1 MTRLLS
7 LAAALLAL
15 ALLSACGGDKDGAQR
30 WHSSSNSSSSS
41 SSSSNSSS
49 SSGSSSSTTN
59 TTSNADFVGTWS
71 LSDGTT
77 TWYIHFA
84 SDNTWKITDDQEGAV
99 RRVYGTYTTDGNKFS
114 GPMLNPHVGTGSI
127 SGKIDGDL
135 ISLDFVEDWHTPS
148 KHVAYTGEKL

>member
-1 MTRLLS
+1 MKHILS

-15 ALLSACGGDKDGAQR
+15 ALVSACDHDKDGALR
-30 WHSSSNSSSSS
+30 WHSGSSADSSSPAK
-41 SSSSNSSS
+41 
-49 SSGSSSSTTN
+49 TV
-59 TTSNADFVGTWS
+59 SNADIVGSWS
-71 LSDGTT
+71 LSNGDH

-84 SDNTWKITDDQEGAV
+84 NDGTWKITDDRQGTA
-99 RRVYGTYTTDGNKFS
+99 RRVYGTYTTDGTSFS
-114 GPMLNPHVGTGSI
+114 GPMVNPGVGTGNI

>member
-1 MTRLLS
+1 MKRFLS

-15 ALLSACGGDKDGAQR
+15 TLFSACDDDKDGALR
-30 WHSSSNSSSSS
+30 WHSGGN
-41 SSSSNSSS
+41 
-49 SSGSSSSTTN
+49 SSGSSASSH
-59 TTSNADFVGTWS
+59 NADIVGTWS
-71 LSDGTT
+71 LSNAET

-84 SDNTWKITDDQEGAV
+84 KDGTWFISDDKNGNA
-99 RRVYGTYTTDGNKFS
+99 RRVHGTYTTDGKTFS
-114 GPMLNPHVGTGSI
+114 GPMVNPHVGTGSI